1 MFTGIIEEVGK
12 IKKIEYDGEGRKLTV
27 EAHKIMLDIKQGES
41 IALDGVC
48 LTVETWGKDF
58 FTVYVMPETMKKTG
72 FVNLKVGQLINLEK
86 ALPLNGRL
94 GGHFVQ
100 GHVDT
105 TGTITQIIPDGKAKI
120 IKISIPFDWNKY
132 LVSKGSISIDGIS
145 LTIIEAGKDFFTV
158 SIIPHTQNITNIGN
172 KKIHD
177 IVNIE
182 FDILAKHIFKLVTPM
197 VSSGLTLDKIKEMG
211 IK

>member
-12 IKKIEYDGEGRKLTV
+12 IKKIEYDGEGRKLIV
-27 EAHKIMLDIKQGES
+27 EAHKIMSDIKQGES

-48 LTVETWGKDF
+48 LTVESWGKDF
-58 FTVYVMPETMKKTG
+58 FVVYVMPETMKKTG
-72 FVNLKVGQLINLEK
+72 FLNLKVGQLINLEK

-105 TGTITQIIPDGKAKI
+105 TGTITQIIPDSKAKI
-120 IKISIPFDWNKY
+120 IKISIPFEWNKY
-132 LVSKGSISIDGIS
+132 LVPKGSISINGIS
-145 LTIIEAGKDFFTV
+145 LTIIEAEKDFFTV

-177 IVNIE
+177 TVNIE
-182 FDILAKHIFKLVTPM
+182 FDILAKHIVKLVTPM

-211 IK
+211 IR